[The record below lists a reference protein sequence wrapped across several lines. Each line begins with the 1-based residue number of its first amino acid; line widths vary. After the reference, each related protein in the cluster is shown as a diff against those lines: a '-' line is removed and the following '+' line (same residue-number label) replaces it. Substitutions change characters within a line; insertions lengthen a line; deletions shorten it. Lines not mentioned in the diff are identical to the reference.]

1 MLELFFYEN
10 IPFQINKISLMY
22 ALFTKLLYICS
33 AHRWW

>member
-22 ALFTKLLYICS
+22 ACIFQNCCIFAVRYI
-33 AHRWW
+33 